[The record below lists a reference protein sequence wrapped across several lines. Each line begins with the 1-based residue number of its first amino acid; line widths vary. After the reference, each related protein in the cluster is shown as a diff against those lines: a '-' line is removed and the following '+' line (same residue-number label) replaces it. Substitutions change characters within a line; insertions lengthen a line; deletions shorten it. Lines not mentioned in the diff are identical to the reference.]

1 MENMKN
7 DKFNCEVAV
16 IGGGPAGMMA
26 AIAAAQRGAKTI
38 LLEKNAAPGK
48 KLLLTGGGRGNFCNA
63 ESDLR
68 KLAANYG
75 QNGPFLFHSF
85 SQFGPKEAIE
95 FFNGL
100 GVKTKIENNNR
111 VFPKSDRAADILNAL
126 IAGLNDLNVEIVCA
140 AKITGIEKENNSI
153 NKIVLDNRNDIVA
166 KNYIIATGGKSYPQ
180 TGSAGD
186 GYLWAQALGH
196 KIDPL
201 SPALVP
207 VGIKE
212 EWIKDL
218 AGVALENPKISAFQN
233 GKKLFSARGEMLFAH
248 FGVSGPAI
256 LNIGGAI
263 AGLAGNGA
271 VFIHLD
277 FLPEIINGE
286 LQKKILEN
294 FQKNPNKTVKNC
306 LADFVPAALAP
317 AICRVAAVDAEK
329 TANNVEKKER
339 RRLVET
345 MKNFKLEAGRTFPV
359 ESGMITGGGVNVA
372 EIDHKTM
379 RSKIIR
385 NLFFAGEIINVH
397 GPTGGFNLL
406 QCWSTGRLAGREA
419 SLAHKK

>member
-38 LLEKNAAPGK
+38 LLEKNAALGK

-126 IAGLNDLNVEIVCA
+126 IAGLNGLNVEIVCGA
-140 AKITGIEKENNSI
+140 RITGIEKENNSI
-153 NKIVLDNRNDIVA
+153 NKIVLDNRDDIVA

-345 MKNFKLEAGRTFPV
+345 MKNFKLEAGKTFPV

-379 RSKIIR
+379 RSKIVA
-385 NLFFAGEIINVH
+385 NLYFAGEIINVH

-406 QCWSTGRLAGREA
+406 QCWSTGRLAGISVSANIR
-419 SLAHKK
+419 

>member
-126 IAGLNDLNVEIVCA
+126 IAGLNGLNVEIVCGA
-140 AKITGIEKENNSI
+140 RIIGIEKENNSI
-153 NKIVLDNRNDIVA
+153 KKIVLDNRDDIVA

-317 AICRVAAVDAEK
+317 AICRVAAVDTEK

-339 RRLVET
+339 RRIAET
-345 MKNFKLEAGRTFPV
+345 MKNFKLEAGKTFPV

-379 RSKIIR
+379 RSKIVA
-385 NLFFAGEIINVH
+385 NLYFAGEIINVH

-406 QCWSTGRLAGREA
+406 QCWSTGRLAGISVSANIR
-419 SLAHKK
+419 

>member
-1 MENMKN
+1 M
-7 DKFNCEVAV
+7 

-38 LLEKNAAPGK
+38 LLEKNAALGK

-85 SQFGPKEAIE
+85 SQLGPKEAIE

-126 IAGLNDLNVEIVCA
+126 IAGLNGLNVEIVCGA
-140 AKITGIEKENNSI
+140 RIIGIEKENNSI
-153 NKIVLDNRNDIVA
+153 KKIVLDNRDDIVA

-212 EWIKDL
+212 DRVKDL
-218 AGVALENPKISAFQN
+218 AGIALENPKISVFQN
-233 GKKLFSARGEMLFAH
+233 NKKLFSVQGELLSAH

-256 LNIGGAI
+256 LNIGGLI
-263 AGLAGNGA
+263 AESAKNGA

-277 FLPEIINGE
+277 FLPEIADGE
-286 LQKKILEN
+286 LQKKILGN
-294 FQKNPNKTVKNC
+294 FQKNPNKIVKNC
-306 LADFVPAALAP
+306 LADFLPAALTEAV
-317 AICRVAAVDAEK
+317 CRAAAVDAEK
-329 TANNVEKKER
+329 TANNIEKKER
-339 RRLVET
+339 RRIAEA
-345 MKNFKLEAGRTFPV
+345 MKNFKLETGKTFPI
-359 ESGMITGGGVNVA
+359 ESGMITGGGVDIA

>member
-38 LLEKNAAPGK
+38 LLEKNAALGK

-126 IAGLNDLNVEIVCA
+126 IAGLNGLNVEIVCGA
-140 AKITGIEKENNSI
+140 RIIGIEKENNSI
-153 NKIVLDNRNDIVA
+153 KKIVLDNRDDIVA

-212 EWIKDL
+212 DRVKDL
-218 AGVALENPKISAFQN
+218 AGIALENPKISVFQN
-233 GKKLFSARGEMLFAH
+233 NKKLFSVQGELLFAH

-256 LNIGGAI
+256 LNIGGRI
-263 AGLAGNGA
+263 AESAKNGA

-277 FLPEIINGE
+277 FLPEIADGE
-286 LQKKILEN
+286 LQKKILGN
-294 FQKNPNKTVKNC
+294 FQKNPNKIVKNC

-345 MKNFKLEAGRTFPV
+345 MKNFKLEAGKTFPV

>member
-38 LLEKNAAPGK
+38 LLEKNAALGK

-126 IAGLNDLNVEIVCA
+126 IAGLNGLNVEIVCGA
-140 AKITGIEKENNSI
+140 RITGIEKENNSI
-153 NKIVLDNRNDIVA
+153 NKIVLDNRDDIVA

-345 MKNFKLEAGRTFPV
+345 MKNFKLEAGKTFPV

-379 RSKIIR
+379 RSKIVA
-385 NLFFAGEIINVH
+385 NLYFAGEIINVH

>member
-16 IGGGPAGMMA
+16 SGGGPAGMMA

-48 KLLLTGGGRGNFCNA
+48 KLLLTGRGRGNFCNA

-126 IAGLNDLNVEIVCA
+126 IAGLNGLNVEIVCGA
-140 AKITGIEKENNSI
+140 RIIGIEKENNSI
-153 NKIVLDNRNDIVA
+153 KKIVLDNRDDIVA

-212 EWIKDL
+212 DRVKDL
-218 AGVALENPKISAFQN
+218 AGIALENPKISVFQN
-233 GKKLFSARGEMLFAH
+233 NKKLFSVQGELLFAH

-256 LNIGGAI
+256 LNIGGRI
-263 AGLAGNGA
+263 AESAKNGA

-277 FLPEIINGE
+277 FLPEIADGE
-286 LQKKILEN
+286 LQKKILGN
-294 FQKNPNKTVKNC
+294 FQKNPNKIVKNC
-306 LADFVPAALAP
+306 LADFLPAALTEAV
-317 AICRVAAVDAEK
+317 CRAAAVDAEK
-329 TANNVEKKER
+329 TANNIEKKER
-339 RRLVET
+339 RRIAEA
-345 MKNFKLEAGRTFPV
+345 MKNFKLETGKTFPI
-359 ESGMITGGGVNVA
+359 ESGMITGGGVDIA

>member
-126 IAGLNDLNVEIVCA
+126 IAGLNGLNVEIVCGA
-140 AKITGIEKENNSI
+140 RIIGIEKENNSI
-153 NKIVLDNRNDIVA
+153 KKIVLDNRDDIVA

-212 EWIKDL
+212 DRVKDL
-218 AGVALENPKISAFQN
+218 AGIALENPKISVFQN
-233 GKKLFSARGEMLFAH
+233 NKKLFSVQGELLFAH

-256 LNIGGAI
+256 LNIGGRI
-263 AGLAGNGA
+263 AESAKNGA

-277 FLPEIINGE
+277 FLPEIADGE
-286 LQKKILEN
+286 LQKKILGN
-294 FQKNPNKTVKNC
+294 FQKNPNKIVKNC
-306 LADFVPAALAP
+306 LADFLPAALTEAV
-317 AICRVAAVDAEK
+317 CRAAAVDAEK
-329 TANNVEKKER
+329 TANNIEKKER
-339 RRLVET
+339 RRIAEA
-345 MKNFKLEAGRTFPV
+345 MKNFKLETGKTFPI
-359 ESGMITGGGVNVA
+359 ESGMITGGGVDIA

>member
-1 MENMKN
+1 MKN

-38 LLEKNAAPGK
+38 LLQKNAAPGK

-126 IAGLNDLNVEIVCA
+126 IAGLNGLNVEIVCGA
-140 AKITGIEKENNSI
+140 RIIGIEKENNSI
-153 NKIVLDNRNDIVA
+153 KKIVLDNRDDIVA

-212 EWIKDL
+212 DRVKDL
-218 AGVALENPKISAFQN
+218 AGIALENPKISVFQN
-233 GKKLFSARGEMLFAH
+233 NKKLFSVQGELLFAH

-256 LNIGGAI
+256 LNIGGRI
-263 AGLAGNGA
+263 AESAKNGA

-277 FLPEIINGE
+277 FLPEIADGE
-286 LQKKILEN
+286 LQKKILGN
-294 FQKNPNKTVKNC
+294 FQKNPNKIVKNC
-306 LADFVPAALAP
+306 LADFLPAALTEAV
-317 AICRVAAVDAEK
+317 CRAAAVDAEK
-329 TANNVEKKER
+329 TANNIEKKER
-339 RRLVET
+339 RRIAEA
-345 MKNFKLEAGRTFPV
+345 MKNFKLETGKTFPI
-359 ESGMITGGGVNVA
+359 ESGMITGGGVDIA

>member
-38 LLEKNAAPGK
+38 LLEKNGALGK

-111 VFPKSDRAADILNAL
+111 VFPKSDRTADILNAL
-126 IAGLNDLNVEIVCA
+126 IAGLNGLNVEIVCGA
-140 AKITGIEKENNSI
+140 RIIGIEKENNSI
-153 NKIVLDNRNDIVA
+153 KKIVLDNRDDIVA

-212 EWIKDL
+212 DRVKDL
-218 AGVALENPKISAFQN
+218 AGIALENPKISVFQN
-233 GKKLFSARGEMLFAH
+233 NKKLFSVQGELLFAH

-256 LNIGGAI
+256 LNIGGRI
-263 AGLAGNGA
+263 AESAKNGA

-277 FLPEIINGE
+277 FLPEIADGE
-286 LQKKILEN
+286 LQKKILGN
-294 FQKNPNKTVKNC
+294 FQKNPNKIVKNC
-306 LADFVPAALAP
+306 LADFLPAALTEAV
-317 AICRVAAVDAEK
+317 CRAAAVDAEK
-329 TANNVEKKER
+329 TANNIEKKER
-339 RRLVET
+339 RRIAEA
-345 MKNFKLEAGRTFPV
+345 MKNFKLETGKTFPI
-359 ESGMITGGGVNVA
+359 ESGMITGGGVDIA

>member
-1 MENMKN
+1 MKN

-38 LLEKNAAPGK
+38 LLEKNAALGK

-126 IAGLNDLNVEIVCA
+126 IAGLNGLNVEIVCGA
-140 AKITGIEKENNSI
+140 RITGIEKENNSI
-153 NKIVLDNRNDIVA
+153 NKIVLDNRDDIVA

-345 MKNFKLEAGRTFPV
+345 MKNFKLEAGKTFPV

>member
-1 MENMKN
+1 MKN

-126 IAGLNDLNVEIVCA
+126 IAGLNGLNVEIVCGA
-140 AKITGIEKENNSI
+140 RIIGIEKENNSI
-153 NKIVLDNRNDIVA
+153 KKIVLDNRDDIVA

-317 AICRVAAVDAEK
+317 AICRVAAVDTEK

-339 RRLVET
+339 RRIAET
-345 MKNFKLEAGRTFPV
+345 MKNFKLEAGKTFPV

-379 RSKIIR
+379 RSKIVA
-385 NLFFAGEIINVH
+385 NLYFAGEIINVH

-406 QCWSTGRLAGREA
+406 QCWSTGRLAGISVSANIR
-419 SLAHKK
+419 

>member
-1 MENMKN
+1 MKN

-126 IAGLNDLNVEIVCA
+126 IAGLNGLNVEIVCGA
-140 AKITGIEKENNSI
+140 RIIGIEKENNSI
-153 NKIVLDNRNDIVA
+153 KKIVLDNRDDIVA

-212 EWIKDL
+212 DRVKDL
-218 AGVALENPKISAFQN
+218 AGIALENPKISVFQN
-233 GKKLFSARGEMLFAH
+233 NKKLFSVQGELLFAH

-256 LNIGGAI
+256 LNIGGRI
-263 AGLAGNGA
+263 AESAKNGA

-277 FLPEIINGE
+277 FLPEIADGE
-286 LQKKILEN
+286 LQKKILGN
-294 FQKNPNKTVKNC
+294 FQKNPNKIVKNC
-306 LADFVPAALAP
+306 LADFLPAALTEAV
-317 AICRVAAVDAEK
+317 CRAAAVDAEK
-329 TANNVEKKER
+329 TANNIEKKER
-339 RRLVET
+339 RRIAEA
-345 MKNFKLEAGRTFPV
+345 MKNFKLETGKTFPI
-359 ESGMITGGGVNVA
+359 ESGMITGGGVDIA

>member
-1 MENMKN
+1 
-7 DKFNCEVAV
+7 VAV

-38 LLEKNAAPGK
+38 LLEKNAALGK

-126 IAGLNDLNVEIVCA
+126 IAGLNGLNVEIVCGA
-140 AKITGIEKENNSI
+140 RITVIEKENNSI
-153 NKIVLDNRNDIVA
+153 NKIVLDNRDDIVA

-345 MKNFKLEAGRTFPV
+345 MKNFKLEAGKTFPV

>member
-26 AIAAAQRGAKTI
+26 AIAAAQRGANTYAGK
-38 LLEKNAAPGK
+38 KRAPGK
-48 KLLLTGGGRGNFCNA
+48 KLLLTGRGRGNFCNA

-126 IAGLNDLNVEIVCA
+126 IAGLNGLNVEIVCGA
-140 AKITGIEKENNSI
+140 RIIGIEKENNSI
-153 NKIVLDNRNDIVA
+153 KKIVLDNRDDIVA

-212 EWIKDL
+212 DRVKDL
-218 AGVALENPKISAFQN
+218 AGIALENPKISVFQN
-233 GKKLFSARGEMLFAH
+233 NKKLFSVQGELLFAH

-256 LNIGGAI
+256 LNIGGRI
-263 AGLAGNGA
+263 AESAKNGA

-277 FLPEIINGE
+277 FLPEIADGE
-286 LQKKILEN
+286 LQKKILGN
-294 FQKNPNKTVKNC
+294 FQKNPNKIVKNC
-306 LADFVPAALAP
+306 LADFLPAALTEAV
-317 AICRVAAVDAEK
+317 CRAAAVDAEK
-329 TANNVEKKER
+329 TANNIEKKER
-339 RRLVET
+339 RRIAEA
-345 MKNFKLEAGRTFPV
+345 MKNFKLETGKTFPI
-359 ESGMITGGGVNVA
+359 ESGMITGGGVDIA

>member
-1 MENMKN
+1 M
-7 DKFNCEVAV
+7 

-126 IAGLNDLNVEIVCA
+126 IAGLNGLNVEIVCGA
-140 AKITGIEKENNSI
+140 RIIGIEKENNSI
-153 NKIVLDNRNDIVA
+153 KKIVLDNRDDIVA

-317 AICRVAAVDAEK
+317 AICRVAAVDTEK

-339 RRLVET
+339 RRIAET
-345 MKNFKLEAGRTFPV
+345 MKNFKLEAGKTFPV

-379 RSKIIR
+379 RSKIVA
-385 NLFFAGEIINVH
+385 NLYFAGEIINVH

-406 QCWSTGRLAGREA
+406 QCWSTGRLAGISVSANIR
-419 SLAHKK
+419 

>member
-38 LLEKNAAPGK
+38 LLEKNGALGK

-111 VFPKSDRAADILNAL
+111 VFPKSDRTADILNAL
-126 IAGLNDLNVEIVCA
+126 IAGLNGLNVEIVCGA
-140 AKITGIEKENNSI
+140 RIIGIEKENNSI
-153 NKIVLDNRNDIVA
+153 KKIVLDNRDDIVA

>member
-38 LLEKNAAPGK
+38 LLQKNAAPGK

-126 IAGLNDLNVEIVCA
+126 IAGLNGLNVEIVCGA
-140 AKITGIEKENNSI
+140 RIIGIEKENNSI
-153 NKIVLDNRNDIVA
+153 KKIVLDNRDDIVA

-212 EWIKDL
+212 DRVKDL
-218 AGVALENPKISAFQN
+218 AGIALENPKISVFQN
-233 GKKLFSARGEMLFAH
+233 NKKLFSVQGELLFAH

-256 LNIGGAI
+256 LNIGGRI
-263 AGLAGNGA
+263 AESAKNGA

-277 FLPEIINGE
+277 FLPEIADGE
-286 LQKKILEN
+286 LQKKILGN
-294 FQKNPNKTVKNC
+294 FQKNPNKIVKNC
-306 LADFVPAALAP
+306 LADFLPAALTEAV
-317 AICRVAAVDAEK
+317 CRAAAVDAEK
-329 TANNVEKKER
+329 TANNIEKKER
-339 RRLVET
+339 RRIAEA
-345 MKNFKLEAGRTFPV
+345 MKNFKLETGKTFPI
-359 ESGMITGGGVNVA
+359 ESGMITGGGVDIA

>member
-126 IAGLNDLNVEIVCA
+126 IAGLNGLNVEIVCGA
-140 AKITGIEKENNSI
+140 RIIGIEKENNSI
-153 NKIVLDNRNDIVA
+153 KKIVLDNRDDIVA

-212 EWIKDL
+212 DRVKDL
-218 AGVALENPKISAFQN
+218 AGIALENPKISVFQN
-233 GKKLFSARGEMLFAH
+233 NKKLFSVQGELLFAH

-256 LNIGGAI
+256 LNIGGRI
-263 AGLAGNGA
+263 AESAKNGA

-277 FLPEIINGE
+277 FLPEIADGE
-286 LQKKILEN
+286 LQKKILGN
-294 FQKNPNKTVKNC
+294 FQKNPNKIVKNC
-306 LADFVPAALAP
+306 LADFLPAALTEAV
-317 AICRVAAVDAEK
+317 CRAAAVDAEK

-345 MKNFKLEAGRTFPV
+345 MKNFKLEAGKTFPV

>member
-126 IAGLNDLNVEIVCA
+126 IAGLNGLNVEIVCGA
-140 AKITGIEKENNSI
+140 RITGIEKENNSI
-153 NKIVLDNRNDIVA
+153 NKIVLDNRDDIVA

-345 MKNFKLEAGRTFPV
+345 MKNFKLEAGKTFPV

>member
-1 MENMKN
+1 MKNMKN

-26 AIAAAQRGAKTI
+26 AIAAAQSGAKTI
-38 LLEKNAAPGK
+38 LLEKNAALGK

-75 QNGPFLFHSF
+75 KNGPFLFHSF
-85 SQFGPKEAIE
+85 SEFGPKEAIK
-95 FFNGL
+95 FFNDL

-111 VFPKSDRAADILNAL
+111 IFPKSDHAADILNAL
-126 IAGLNDLNVEIVCA
+126 IAGLNGLNVKIVCG
-140 AKITGIEKENNSI
+140 AKIIGIEKENNSI
-153 NKIVLDNRNDIVA
+153 NKIVLDNRDDIVA

-256 LNIGGAI
+256 LNIGGRI
-263 AGLAGNGA
+263 AESAKNGA

-345 MKNFKLEAGRTFPV
+345 MKNFKLEAGKTFPV

>member
-38 LLEKNAAPGK
+38 LLEKNAALGK

-126 IAGLNDLNVEIVCA
+126 IAGLNGLNVEIVCGA
-140 AKITGIEKENNSI
+140 RITGIEKENNSI
-153 NKIVLDNRNDIVA
+153 NKIVLDNRDDIVA

-345 MKNFKLEAGRTFPV
+345 MKNFKLEAGKTFPV

-406 QCWSTGRLAGREA
+406 QCWSTGRLAGISVSANIR
-419 SLAHKK
+419 

>member
-38 LLEKNAAPGK
+38 LLEKNAALGK

-126 IAGLNDLNVEIVCA
+126 IAGLNGLNVEIVCGA
-140 AKITGIEKENNSI
+140 RITGIEKENNSI
-153 NKIVLDNRNDIVA
+153 NKIVLDNRDDIVA

-345 MKNFKLEAGRTFPV
+345 MKNFKLEAGKTFPV

>member
-38 LLEKNAAPGK
+38 LLEKNAALGK

-126 IAGLNDLNVEIVCA
+126 IAGLNGLNVEIVCA

-153 NKIVLDNRNDIVA
+153 NKIVLDNRDDIVA

-345 MKNFKLEAGRTFPV
+345 MKNFKLEAGKTFPV